1 MDICNIKNSGSLQ
14 YYISLLIASI
24 IIVNIFYGILLW
36 TVDKPKEKY
45 YIPKYIDHFWDMQ
58 NSKSDIF

>member
-14 YYISLLIASI
+14 YYIKLLIDSI

-36 TVDKPKEKY
+36 TVDKPKVKY
-45 YIPKYIDHFWDMQ
+45 YYGHLIGL
-58 NSKSDIF
+58 